1 MNILD
6 GEEDILDTTLEGFS
20 HISDIESKAVSK
32 LVNPLSTLFSS
43 SKEEGGNMSRSPN
56 LSDIQSTRR
65 GVKQSI
71 IKGLNRYIRKEDS
84 MLDTSSC

>member
-20 HISDIESKAVSK
+20 HISDIGSKAVSK

-43 SKEEGGNMSRSPN
+43 SKEEGATCHDRQMYQTYNRRVEGSSN
-56 LSDIQSTRR
+56 LS
-65 GVKQSI
+65 
-71 IKGLNRYIRKEDS
+71 
-84 MLDTSSC
+84 